1 MTIFGDNRGGALL
14 AVLRVSMSQQALET
28 ALGKLICDEAF
39 RRKFYEDAEGAVRH
53 CGLLLTPIELS
64 SLRGIRLSNIEFLA
78 RHVDDRIR
86 RAEEPQPRRQR

>member
-1 MTIFGDNRGGALL
+1 
-14 AVLRVSMSQQALET
+14 MSQQALET

-39 RRKFYEDAEGAVRH
+39 RRKFYEDAEGAVRR

-64 SLRGIRLSNIEFLA
+64 SLRGIRLSNIESLA